1 MNREEKMN
9 TVPIPMVF
17 KRSIGTLKPTLHFSA
32 TLLYANLRNLKAV
45 AITLGMPFFILFT
58 VWVPSLAG
66 DQESQEL
73 MQLLFPAVILLSV
86 IMPGLTQATRLT
98 RWREGHIIQR
108 FALTPVPLANLMLG
122 TATTQIVIGTT
133 QGILMLLFGVF
144 IIGLELTWRSVFL
157 VLVGMMLAGATFIAF
172 GSLVAAFSRKSDLA
186 GYIFFFSIMP
196 LTFLA
201 SFPPEMMPDALNS
214 LTPWLPTSMAIEWIG
229 PLFLSNRL
237 SSDAFFA
244 GVGLVLYTLLFAFVS
259 ARKFRW
265 E

>member
-1 MNREEKMN
+1 MNL
-9 TVPIPMVF
+9 TQIDTDYS
-17 KRSIGTLKPTLHFSA
+17 RSINILTTTLQFSA
-32 TLLYANLRNLKAV
+32 KLLIVNLRNLKAL
-45 AITLGMPFFILFT
+45 ALTLGMPLFILFT

-66 DQESQEL
+66 DEESQEI

-98 RWREGHIIQR
+98 RWREDRIFQR
-108 FALTPVPLANLMLG
+108 FALTPIPLANLTLG
-122 TATTQIVIGTT
+122 TAIAQIVIGTG
-133 QGILMLLFGVF
+133 QGMLMLLFGVF
-144 IIGLELTWRSVFL
+144 IVGLELTWGSVFL

-186 GYIFFFSIMP
+186 GYVFFFSIMP

-214 LTPWLPTSMAIEWIG
+214 LTPWLPTSMAVEWIG
-229 PLFLSNRL
+229 PLFLDNHL
-237 SSDAFFA
+237 SIDGFFA
-244 GVGLVLYTLLFAFVS
+244 GAGLVLYTLLFTFVS

-265 E
+265 